1 MFKLL
6 EKTTIR
12 QAVQTFLKDKIQ
24 SSEALAQQ
32 TKSDY
37 AYTLD
42 FYVLRYGNIPI
53 KKLTFQKLS
62 IIVDNL
68 RDTGISKGTALKS
81 FTMLKRAVTYYC
93 NVKNLNSPNWP
104 KVEGF
109 RDTQSASELSSTSF
123 QEFSK
128 LVKWLASELKEKPS
142 GIVNPNETRITKLYF
157 SLFILFNTGIRV
169 QEFNRLLYAD
179 IDSKHKKLTIRPFS
193 SKKGYGRTIT
203 VSSEVISLLRRNR
216 FSEKFV
222 SPYMTDATNVSKASV
237 KLASEMLAFGKQTKP
252 KIKRLT
258 ITPTSIRKLFT
269 TISAS
274 RNVNLSVLSSYLGH
288 QSSLT
293 TYRHY
298 VNSGLLLRQAPSKR
312 ALKKLAAHNL
322 KLLS

>member
-1 MFKLL
+1 MFKIL

-12 QAVQTFLKDKIQ
+12 QAVQTFLKDKIE

-42 FYVLRYGNIPI
+42 FYVLRYGTIPI

-68 RDTGISKGTALKS
+68 RETGISKGTALKS
-81 FTMLKRAVTYYC
+81 FTMLKRAVTYFC
-93 NVKNLNSPNWP
+93 NVKNINSPNWP

-128 LVKWLASELKEKPS
+128 LFKWLANELKDKPS

-157 SLFILFNTGIRV
+157 SLFILFNTGMRV

-179 IDSKHKKLTIRPFS
+179 IDSKHKKITIRPFS
-193 SKKGYGRTIT
+193 SKKGYGRTIS
-203 VSSEVISLLRRNR
+203 VSNEVISLLRRNR
-216 FSEKFV
+216 FSETFV

-237 KLASEMLAFGKQTKP
+237 KMASEMLAFGKQA
-252 KIKRLT
+252 KIKKLT
-258 ITPTSIRKLFT
+258 IRPSSIRKLFT
-269 TISAS
+269 TIAAS
-274 RNVNLSVLSSYLGH
+274 KDVSLSLLSSYLGH

-293 TYRHY
+293 TYKHY
-298 VNSGLLLRQAPSKR
+298 VNSSLLLRQAPSKR
-312 ALKKLAAHNL
+312 ALKGLAAHNL
-322 KLLS
+322 KLLG